1 MLPSIPLRRRQFLQV
16 GASSFLGLGLTGLLA
31 GRAATAAGP
40 AAAGAT
46 GDLSAAASRSRSVIL
61 VWLGGGLSQLDSLDM
76 KPDAPIE
83 IRGEFDPIATAVPGI
98 QISEHLPRLATRM
111 RQWTIVR
118 SLSHRDNDHLAATH
132 RTLTGA
138 PMPAQRAGDT
148 QLSRQNWPCYAAGLN
163 FVRPRSDGLP
173 SGVTLPHPL
182 VEGSLTWPGQ
192 HAGFLGPTHDPALV
206 TQDPNLPTFRMD
218 TYRLHGDIEPSRM
231 DDRRRLLGQLGRTSM
246 GEHSFQKHQD
256 MALEILSSGR
266 LADAYRIDREPDQV
280 RDRYGRNQFGQ
291 SLLLARRLVQAGVP
305 IIQANMG
312 IVQSWD
318 THGDNWGRLKSR
330 LLPWLDQAVTA
341 LSDDLEA
348 SGLLGDTL
356 VAVLGEFGRTPKIN
370 NSAGRDHWASVYSGM
385 FAGGGV
391 RGGRVIGESDRT
403 SSFPIT
409 EGFTPYDVGATVYR
423 SLGIDPAATIRDA
436 LNRPLQLNS
445 GRVIQSLFRDV

>member
-1 MLPSIPLRRRQFLQV
+1 MPSTLPAHRRRFLQV
-16 GASSFLGLGLTGLLA
+16 GASSFLGLGLPALLA
-31 GRAATAAGP
+31 GRAAADGTG
-40 AAAGAT
+40 AGASAT
-46 GDLSAAASRSRSVIL
+46 GGAKSRSRSVIL

-163 FVRPRSDGLP
+163 YVRPRSDGLP

-192 HAGFLGPTHDPALV
+192 HGGFLGPAHDPALV

-218 TYRLHGDIEPSRM
+218 TYRLHKDIEQARM
-231 DDRRRLLGQLGRTSM
+231 DDRRRLLGQLGRTAI
-246 GEHSFQKHQD
+246 GEHTFEKHQD

-266 LADAYRIDREPDQV
+266 LAEAYRIDRESDQV

-312 IVQSWD
+312 IVQTWD
-318 THGDNWGRLKSR
+318 THGDNWGRLKNR

-341 LSDDLEA
+341 LGDDLEA
-348 SGLLGDTL
+348 HGMSGDTL

-370 NSAGRDHWASVYSGM
+370 NSAGRDHWASVYSGL
-385 FAGGGV
+385 FTGGGV

-409 EGFTPYDVGATVYR
+409 EGFTPYDIGATVYR
-423 SLGIDPAATIRDA
+423 SLGIAPEVAIRDA